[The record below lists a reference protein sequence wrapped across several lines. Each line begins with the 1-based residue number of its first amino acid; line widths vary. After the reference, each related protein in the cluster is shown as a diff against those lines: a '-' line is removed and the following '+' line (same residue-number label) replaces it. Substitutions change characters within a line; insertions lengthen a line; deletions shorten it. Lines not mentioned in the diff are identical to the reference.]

1 MSKKIVEHKIF
12 SKDIRSSLHRSAHF
26 LFGRILYVL
35 LFVTIQAAAVILPI
49 IYAWNRIPYF
59 YLIGI
64 IITFVSAVH
73 ILNRDTNPAF
83 KIAWMLP
90 ISIFPIFGGLLYF
103 MFGARRIG
111 RRLRDMSNDLRA
123 YFKEPSPIKPAR
135 EALEKENNAD
145 AIVESNYLCEIG
157 GAPVYQN
164 TDVVFYESGEAL
176 FEDMLSMLR
185 SARRYIF
192 LEYFIIEEGVFWNS
206 ILDILIEKVKEGVE
220 VRVLF
225 DDCGC
230 MLTLPMGYDATLRKY
245 GIQARVFNPFN
256 TVLSPR
262 PNNRDHRKICAVDGI
277 AAIAGGINLADEYL
291 NRRTRFG
298 YWKDTAIIL
307 RGDAAWSMTVQFLCV
322 WDRIEGIKENYAAFL
337 PTATDRANHMPKKDA
352 GEPHAEVMGKTP
364 LFVQPYTDIP
374 LDGENVGESVYFQM
388 ITRAK
393 KYVYITTPYL
403 ILTHEMI
410 TALTT
415 AAKSGI
421 DVRII
426 TPHIPDKK
434 TVFFLTRSYYKPLVE
449 HGVKI
454 YEYTPGFM
462 HSKTVVTDDL
472 FSVVGSINFDYRSL
486 YLHMENAV
494 WMYGEDMAKKVRD
507 DFLALQKVSTPATG
521 EEVGRLS
528 LIGKVWRSILRALSP
543 LF

>member
-1 MSKKIVEHKIF
+1 MPKKIIKHKIL
-12 SKDIRSSLHRSAHF
+12 SKDIRLSLHRSAHY

-35 LFVTIQAAAVILPI
+35 LFVTIQVIAVVLPI
-49 IYAWNRIPYF
+49 IYAWNHIPYF

-64 IITFVSAVH
+64 LVTFFSAVH

-111 RRLRDMSNDLRA
+111 KRYRDMSDGLRTYA
-123 YFKEPSPIKPAR
+123 KEPSPIPTAEK
-135 EALEKENNAD
+135 ALAKENNAD
-145 AIVESNYLCEIG
+145 AVIQSRYLSQMG

-164 TDVVFYESGEAL
+164 TDAVFYESGEAIY
-176 FEDMLSMLR
+176 EDMLAMLKR
-185 SARRYIF
+185 AKRYIF
-192 LEYFIIEEGVFWNS
+192 LEYFIIEEGFFWNS
-206 ILDILIEKVKEGVE
+206 ILEILIEKAAAGVD
-220 VRVLF
+220 VRVLY
-225 DDCGC
+225 DDFGC
-230 MLTLPMGYDATLRKY
+230 MLTLPLGYDATLRQY
-245 GIQARVFNPFN
+245 GIQAKVFNPFN

-277 AAIAGGINLADEYL
+277 EAIAGGLNLADEYL
-291 NRRTRFG
+291 NRRERFG
-298 YWKDTAIIL
+298 YWKDTAVL
-307 RGDAAWSMTVQFLCV
+307 LKGDAAWSMTVQFLCV
-322 WDRIEGIKENYAAFL
+322 WDHIEGIKENFSAFL
-337 PTATDRANHMPKKDA
+337 PTADDRKTHLVSEDTDGARRDNSETK
-352 GEPHAEVMGKTP
+352 P

-374 LDGENVGESVYFQM
+374 LDGENIGETVYFQM

-410 TALTT
+410 WALTS

-434 TVFFLTRSYYKPLVE
+434 IVFFLTRSYYKPLIE
-449 HGVKI
+449 EGVKI

-472 FSVVGSINFDYRSL
+472 ISVVGSINFDYRSL

-494 WMYGEDMAKKVRD
+494 WMYGEDMARAVRD
-507 DFLALQKVSTPATG
+507 DFLALQEVSTPATG
-521 EEVGRLS
+521 AEIGRLS
-528 LIGKVWRSILRALSP
+528 IFGKIWRSVLRALSP

>member
-1 MSKKIVEHKIF
+1 MQKKIVHHKIF
-12 SKDIRSSLHRSAHF
+12 SKDIRLSLHRSAHF
-26 LFGRILYVL
+26 LFSRILYVL
-35 LFVTIQAAAVILPI
+35 LFVTIQAAVVILPI
-49 IYAWNRIPYF
+49 LFAWNHIPYF

-64 IITFVSAVH
+64 VITFVSMVH

-83 KIAWMLP
+83 KIAWILP

-111 RRLRDMSNDLRA
+111 KRLRDMSDDLRTYA
-123 YFKEPSPIKPAR
+123 SSPSPIKTA
-135 EALEKENNAD
+135 EQALKAEGNAD
-145 AIVESNYLCEIG
+145 AIIESRYLSEIG
-157 GAPVYQN
+157 GAPIYQN
-164 TDVVFYESGEAL
+164 TDVTFYASGEAL
-176 FEDMLSMLR
+176 YEDMLAMLR
-185 SARRYIF
+185 KAKRYIF

-206 ILDILIEKVKEGVE
+206 ILEILIEKVNEGVE

-230 MLTLPMGYDATLRKY
+230 MLTLPMGYDATLRKH
-245 GIQARVFNPFN
+245 GIQAKVFNPFN

-262 PNNRDHRKICAVDGI
+262 PNNRDHRKICVVDGI

-291 NRRTRFG
+291 NRRERFG

-307 RGDAAWSMTVQFLCV
+307 RGDAAWSMAVQFLCV
-322 WDRIEGIKENYAAFL
+322 WDRVEGIKEDYANFL
-337 PTATDRANHMPKKDA
+337 PTNADRKVHLTKKDA
-352 GEPHAEVMGKTP
+352 GEPHAEVQNQKP

-374 LDGENVGESVYFQM
+374 LDGENVGETVYFQM

-410 TALTT
+410 WALTT
-415 AAKSGI
+415 AAKSGV

-434 TVFFLTRSYYKPLVE
+434 IVFFLTRSYYKPLIE
-449 HGVKI
+449 QGVKI

-462 HSKTVVTDDL
+462 HSKTVVTDDM

-494 WMYGEDMAKKVRD
+494 WMYGEDMAKTVRD
-507 DFLALQKVSTPATG
+507 DFLALQKVSSPATG
-521 EEVGRLS
+521 DEVGRLS
-528 LIGKVWRSILRALSP
+528 LIGKIWRSILRTLSP